1 MGLSEWLSSVCFIL
15 KLADILLTKN
25 FTANLTHLVVS
36 TNLCTL
42 TWTGSYCPTLIFD
55 VMGNGLA
62 CAVLVSACLHGGS
75 LNVYTK
81 PQNFRPSRD
90 TIGI

>member
-15 KLADILLTKN
+15 KLVFLA
-25 FTANLTHLVVS
+25 HLVVS

-42 TWTGSYCPTLIFD
+42 TWTGSYCSALTFD

-62 CAVLVSACLHGGS
+62 CAVLVSVCLHGGS
-75 LNVYTK
+75 LNVYAK
-81 PQNFRPSRD
+81 PQNFRPSGD
-90 TIGI
+90 TIGN